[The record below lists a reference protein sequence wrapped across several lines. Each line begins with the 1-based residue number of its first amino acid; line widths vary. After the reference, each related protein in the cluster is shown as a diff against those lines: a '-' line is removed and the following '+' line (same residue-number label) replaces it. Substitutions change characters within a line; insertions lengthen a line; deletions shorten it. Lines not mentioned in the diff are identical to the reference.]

1 MSFSAT
7 FIKAKSS
14 IYQIIQ
20 SLYDIKSI
28 NLNNKIN
35 QENSINNFDNFLSI
49 YGLNPNSNEKLWNKF
64 LLFIYCFGFLSF
76 DYQSS

>member
-1 MSFSAT
+1 MFCSAIFT
-7 FIKAKSS
+7 KAKSF
-14 IYQIIQ
+14 IYNIIE
-20 SLYDIKSI
+20 SSYDIKSI

-64 LLFIYCFGFLSF
+64 
-76 DYQSS
+76 